1 MANLCFRSSG
11 SLGGRLCAV
20 GLSLSQRYRFRKIA
34 GCAKRART
42 PWWGTACRAC
52 GLRAPVLPH
61 HYPRGWSILQDALLA
76 SRGATGSLRRHC
88 SVGVKPN
95 LPPVDLI
102 AAERARL
109 GALIEE
115 QCRKLIDW
123 VEADHKK
130 SGCSPPQA
138 CAALTMTVSRRLRR
152 TN

>member
-1 MANLCFRSSG
+1 MNGTDKRFDAALDLVQWLDQRIG
-11 SLGGRLCAV
+11 AQVAHQLEQRLAQEREYWRCHV
-20 GLSLSQRYRFRKIA
+20 
-34 GCAKRART
+34 
-42 PWWGTACRAC
+42 
-52 GLRAPVLPH
+52 
-61 HYPRGWSILQDALLA
+61 
-76 SRGATGSLRRHC
+76 
-88 SVGVKPN
+88 
-95 LPPVDLI
+95 VDLI